1 MIKQMKKLGA
11 AALAVPAT
19 AVLVAS
25 PVYAEGWNYS
35 GITTGVDFS
44 SIGTGVLAVAALL
57 AAVYAGIK
65 GARIVLGFL
74 RS

>member
-1 MIKQMKKLGA
+1 MIKQMKKWAGA
-11 AALAVPAT
+11 SAIALSVAFGVTAPAHASWDYASLTT
-19 AVLVAS
+19 A
-25 PVYAEGWNYS
+25 
-35 GITTGVDFS
+35 IDFS
-44 SIGTGVLAVAALL
+44 SIATGVLAVAALL

>member
-1 MIKQMKKLGA
+1 MFKQMKKLSTIAGTSVT
-11 AALAVPAT
+11 AL
-19 AVLVAS
+19 VLSTQSQAD
-25 PVYAEGWNYS
+25 AWDYS
-35 GITTGVDFS
+35 TITSGVDFG
-44 SIGTGVLAVAALL
+44 SIGTGVLAVAAIL

>member
-1 MIKQMKKLGA
+1 MKILKNVKNKGA
-11 AALAVPAT
+11 LLAASVGT
-19 AVLVAS
+19 ALVSSSAS
-25 PVYAEGWNYS
+25 ANWDYS
-35 GITTGVDFS
+35 TLTSSVDFAGIS
-44 SIGTGVLAVAALL
+44 TGVLAVAALL